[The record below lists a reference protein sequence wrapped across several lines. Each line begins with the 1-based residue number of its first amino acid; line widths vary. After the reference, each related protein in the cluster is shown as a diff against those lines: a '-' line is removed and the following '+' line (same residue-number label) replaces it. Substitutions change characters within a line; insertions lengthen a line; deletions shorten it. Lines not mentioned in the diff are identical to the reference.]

1 MTLFKSHWDC
11 TLWINPPLRDTL
23 RRLIAFAYRKLT
35 TMHDLIISEGR
46 VIDPSQGTDAITD
59 VALSNGV
66 VSGIGDD
73 ITDSAAQTIDA
84 KGQIVTPGLIDL
96 HAHVYWG
103 ATYLSVEAE
112 RVAKTSS
119 TTTFVDAGTVGAGTF
134 AGFRKHIIEPSPL
147 RIVAFLNISHPG
159 IYGYGPGFMV
169 GKSSDIRLLHPRA
182 SVDIAR
188 EHADLICG
196 VKVRL
201 GSTVSGELGVT
212 PLDLAI
218 EAAEELNLPVMV
230 HIGPTPPHRR
240 DILERLR
247 PGDILTHCCR
257 MFPNALV
264 GAEGNIRAEVGA
276 ARERGVIYDVG
287 HGRGSF
293 DFTVAQAMID
303 QGFIPD
309 VISSDVHVVSID
321 GPAVDVLITMSTF
334 YCMGVPLPEVIK
346 AVTKNAARAIS
357 RPDFGTLKPGS
368 PGDVTILSV
377 EEGSFEYIDS
387 LGAILT
393 GDKKLNVET
402 IVVDGTVWPEA

>member
-1 MTLFKSHWDC
+1 
-11 TLWINPPLRDTL
+11 
-23 RRLIAFAYRKLT
+23 
-35 TMHDLIISEGR
+35 MHDLIISGGR
-46 VIDPSQGTDAITD
+46 VIDPSQDIDAITNIAFSGGT
-59 VALSNGV
+59 VAAL
-66 VSGIGDD
+66 GDD
-73 ITDSAAQTIDA
+73 ITESAARTIDA
-84 KGQIVTPGLIDL
+84 AGRIVSPGLIDM

-103 ATYLSVEAE
+103 ATYLSVDAE
-112 RVAKTSS
+112 RVAKQSG
-119 TTTFVDAGTVGAGTF
+119 TTTFIDAGTAGAGTF

-147 RIVAFLNISHPG
+147 RIIAFLNISHPG

-169 GKSSDIRLLHPRA
+169 GESADLRLLHPSA
-182 SVDIAR
+182 CIDVAR
-188 EHADLICG
+188 EHADLIVG

-201 GSTVSGELGVT
+201 GGNVSGDLGVT

-218 EAAEELNLPVMV
+218 EAAEELKLPVMV

-264 GAEGNIRAEVGA
+264 DADRNIRAEVDA

-303 QGFIPD
+303 NGFIPD
-309 VISSDVHVVSID
+309 VISSDVHIVSID
-321 GPAVDVLITMSTF
+321 GPAFDVLVTMSKF
-334 YCMGVPLPEVIK
+334 HCMGVPLPDVIR
-346 AVTKNAARAIS
+346 AVTENAARAIG
-357 RPDFGTLKPGS
+357 RPDLGSLRPGS
-368 PGDVTILSV
+368 PGDATILSL
-377 EEGSFEYIDS
+377 EEGSFEYYDS

-393 GDKKLNVET
+393 GDKKLNVES
-402 IVVDGTVWPEA
+402 IVVGGAVWPED